1 MIKNKVKL
9 CTFYITRH
17 GETVWNTEHR
27 MQGHQDSPLTENG
40 ILQAKQTAKKLKD
53 IVFDHAF
60 SSDLLRAKRTAE
72 IIAADHDLVVKTS
85 KLIRESKLGPF
96 EGKKLEYFRKTLRK
110 SLEYRES
117 LPNEDR
123 MTYSV
128 HPGVE
133 TYDETAVRMI
143 TFLREMAVA
152 YPAKK
157 VLVVSHAAIIRASL
171 IKLGF
176 ATDDELPHGSIDNAG
191 YAVVE
196 SDGVDF
202 FVREVDGVHKVKI
215 E

>member
-1 MIKNKVKL
+1 MTKNTTKY

-17 GETVWNTEHR
+17 GETVWNRQQR
-27 MQGHQDSPLTENG
+27 MQGHLDSPLTENG
-40 ILQAKQTAKKLKD
+40 IAQAKQTAQKLKE

-85 KLIRESKLGPF
+85 KLIRESTLGPF
-96 EGKKLEYFRKTLRK
+96 EGKKLTFFRKALQK
-110 SLEYRES
+110 SLDYRES
-117 LPNEDR
+117 LSSEER
-123 MTYSV
+123 MSYSI

-133 TYDETAVRMI
+133 TYEETALRMM
-143 TFLREMAVA
+143 TFLREVAVA
-152 YPAKK
+152 YPRKN

-171 IKLGF
+171 VKLGF

-202 FVREVDGVHKVKI
+202 FVRQTEGVHKVKI